1 MQTVQGHA
9 LAETGPKRDA
19 CHSGGMVRGGR
30 RAAHRQ
36 QMCALLV
43 AAVAISIDPTTRS
56 QPAAAFQPNI
66 RHNRR
71 RSGRSGSGGRMH
83 APRTRTV
90 AALVPTCYH
99 VCCQRLIAA
108 HGTGALEAPGR
119 HQPRSKP
126 EVGHAVAGHDGVCSG
141 DGTGAVG
148 AAGRRRLR
156 FFFASTCGRNVRP
169 MCPRHHSCVCVA
181 VAMER
186 AQWERPVDGGAI
198 SERGKLEAAKSQVSL
213 YIDVNADDGN
223 VNVNINVNFNEIVSS
238 ALQRSWLRWCGE
250 RSLQVLNLGLLSW
263 RRCRRSWPPCARAA
277 PWRTSCPTPSCWR
290 RAR

>member
-1 MQTVQGHA
+1 
-9 LAETGPKRDA
+9 
-19 CHSGGMVRGGR
+19 
-30 RAAHRQ
+30 
-36 QMCALLV
+36 
-43 AAVAISIDPTTRS
+43 
-56 QPAAAFQPNI
+56 
-66 RHNRR
+66 
-71 RSGRSGSGGRMH
+71 
-83 APRTRTV
+83 
-90 AALVPTCYH
+90 
-99 VCCQRLIAA
+99 
-108 HGTGALEAPGR
+108 
-119 HQPRSKP
+119 
-126 EVGHAVAGHDGVCSG
+126 
-141 DGTGAVG
+141 
-148 AAGRRRLR
+148 
-156 FFFASTCGRNVRP
+156 
-169 MCPRHHSCVCVA
+169 
-181 VAMER
+181 MER